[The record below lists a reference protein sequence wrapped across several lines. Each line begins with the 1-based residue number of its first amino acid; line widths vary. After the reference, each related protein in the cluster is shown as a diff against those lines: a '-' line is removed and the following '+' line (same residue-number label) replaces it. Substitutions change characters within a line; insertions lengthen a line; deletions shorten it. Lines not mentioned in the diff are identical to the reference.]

1 MSDAGEKPSRAGDME
16 PLIVGVDDDFRVREA
31 IVSVVE
37 SAGYAS
43 LVFSSA
49 QDFLDSET
57 LARASCLITDL
68 KMEGFDGIELQNRV
82 RSVRRDL
89 PIIFISAH
97 GNTAVRE
104 KALAGGAIEFMPKP
118 FDVAKLLE
126 IIDVVV
132 GRRRAKD

>member
-1 MSDAGEKPSRAGDME
+1 MSDAGEKPSRAEDME
-16 PLIVGVDDDFRVREA
+16 PLIVAVDDDFRVREA

-43 LVFSSA
+43 RVFSSA
-49 QDFLDSET
+49 QDFLDSGA

-68 KMEGFDGIELQNRV
+68 KMEGIDGIELQNRV
-82 RSVRRDL
+82 RSIRREL
-89 PIIFISAH
+89 PVIFISAH

-118 FDVAKLLE
+118 FDVGRLLE
-126 IIDVVV
+126 IIDAVV
-132 GRRRAKD
+132 GRLAKD